1 MLVHVPLKGCHLVAQ
16 NGEVSPYRGLDVA
29 DVGLHLGHVGRG
41 SFVAVVLARFEGL
54 EVQQQ
59 LEDLCL

>member
-1 MLVHVPLKGCHLVAQ
+1 MPLKGCDFVAQ
-16 NGEVSPYRGLDVA
+16 NGEILPYRGLDVA
-29 DVGLHLGHVGRG
+29 DVGLHLGHVGR
-41 SFVAVVLARFEGL
+41 SSVVAAVLARFERT